1 MTTNLIQF
9 SKEEIDKVWP
19 LAKELVH
26 KACIRAGG
34 FISEEHIKEHCKQ
47 GTMQLWMAVTDANE
61 ILCVGVTEIRDYP
74 NYKVCDAKIVTGK
87 RYKEWFDQ
95 IDKVAEW
102 AKEQGCKKME
112 LFARPGWEKVM
123 KPKGYVKTHV
133 QIEKIL

>member
-34 FISEEHIKEHCKQ
+34 FTSEEHIKENCKQ
-47 GTMQLWMAVTDANE
+47 GTMQLWLAVTDTNE

-112 LFARPGWEKVM
+112 LFARPGWEKIM

-133 QIEKIL
+133 QIEKDL